1 MTLDHR
7 FLMEITPQDLVIT
20 ANRRLA
26 THLLHQFEQAHCGQ
40 NKAWLTPAILPLS
53 NWLSNLWAHLRRPQL
68 LLDSVTRLWIWQG
81 ILKEFTNDAP
91 LLDYQRAA
99 ELAQEA
105 WQYTH
110 QWRIPYAI
118 LESSEYEEVKV
129 FLQWAREFQK
139 RCEENNWCD
148 ETLLPE
154 LLLNALPSLRDQ
166 CPQRLYLVGFD
177 TVPPSVQILLD
188 ALSSTTKII
197 IPQQPISQATTKK
210 IVLNDRKTE
219 FHLLAQWAKKNWLE
233 NPQLQ
238 CGCIVPELLS
248 DRINVERA
256 FFEEFKHDFNKAVNI
271 SGGDSLLSFSMVQ
284 TLITLLE
291 LVSGQSLQLSKLTP
305 LLLSPYLHGA
315 IEERDQRAILDRE
328 LRSFHHEGF
337 KLTELVG
344 LLQKTTSCP
353 KLFSLFNVEYL
364 RDNSRHRFPS
374 EWAKVIKNTLTHF
387 GWPGERNLSSIEYQC
402 VNSFQQKLQYYAG
415 LDGILNTHSFQ
426 QAIDVLR
433 DLLSKTLFQGQSD
446 HHAPIQVLGLLE
458 ASGLFFDKVWIT
470 SMNDDTWPR
479 PSSPNPFLPVQLQRK
494 VGVPR
499 SSSTHELEYAQ
510 RIMQRLSH
518 STSHLIASYSLQ
530 KTEEQR
536 ELSPSPL
543 ILNFTET
550 SLTQLQLE
558 LPTLPT
564 VKALLENWVDD
575 IAPPL
580 QDSEK
585 IRGGAT
591 ILQRQAECPFRA
603 FAEIRLKAQP
613 FEEVELGLSP
623 AERGSLVHEVMAEI
637 WRELG
642 NSTELQHI
650 SQENLN
656 GLIQKIVS
664 NIVNELSTPLRD
676 LEMTR
681 LTKLVQQWLTLEKS
695 RSDFIVT
702 AIEEPFSF
710 SIGKLN
716 LRLQVDRIDTLK
728 DGSHIIIDYKT
739 GSPSPQSWF
748 GERPDEPQL
757 PLYALHDSERIRGLA
772 FAQIRVQSVKF
783 NGITA
788 EAGQLPNIKA
798 SPIPWEKLLNE
809 WEINLTALANDFAMG
824 KAVVDP
830 KKYPTTCL
838 YCHLASVCRINE
850 KVSE

>member
-1 MTLDHR
+1 MTLDHH
-7 FLMEITPQDLVIT
+7 FLTEITPEDLVIT

-26 THLLHQFEQAHCGQ
+26 SHLQHQFEQAQ
-40 NKAWLTPAILPLS
+40 REQDKAWLTPAILPLS
-53 NWLSNLWAHLRRPQL
+53 NWLTNLWAHLGRPQL
-68 LLDSVTRLWIWQG
+68 LLDSVTRLWVWQG
-81 ILKEFTNDAP
+81 ILKEFTNEAP

-110 QWRIPYAI
+110 QWKIPYAS
-118 LESSEYEEVKV
+118 LEECEYEEVKV

-139 RCEENNWCD
+139 RCDENAWCD

-154 LLLNALPSLRDQ
+154 LLLTALPSLRDH

-177 TVPPSVQILLD
+177 TVPPAIQIFLD
-188 ALSSTTKII
+188 AVSSTTKII
-197 IPQQPISQATTKK
+197 IPQQPISQASTKR
-210 IVLNDRKTE
+210 IVLNDRDTE
-219 FHLLAQWAKKNWLE
+219 FRLLAQWAKKAWLE
-233 NPQLQ
+233 NPQQRL
-238 CGCIVPELLS
+238 GCIVPELLS

-256 FFEEFKHDFNKAVNI
+256 FFEEFKDDVNEAVNI
-271 SGGDSLLSFSMVQ
+271 SGGDSLLSFSLIQ

-291 LVSGQSLQLSKLTP
+291 LMSGHSIQRSKLTP
-305 LLLSPYLHGA
+305 LLLSPYLKGG
-315 IEERDQRAILDRE
+315 IDERDKRSILDRE
-328 LRSFHHEGF
+328 LRRFHHEGF
-337 KLTELVG
+337 KLTELIG
-344 LLQKTTSCP
+344 LLNKTNLCP
-353 KLFSLFNVEYL
+353 ILYSLFNFENL
-364 RDNSRHRFPS
+364 SDISRHRFPS
-374 EWAKVIKNTLTHF
+374 EWAKVIKNWLIHF
-387 GWPGERNLSSIEYQC
+387 GWPGERNLTSIEYQC

-415 LDGILNTHSFQ
+415 LDGILNSHSFQ

-433 DLLSKTLFQGQSD
+433 DLLSKTLFQAQSD

-458 ASGLFFDKVWIT
+458 ASGLFFDQVWIT

-494 VGVPR
+494 LGVPR
-499 SSSTHELEYAQ
+499 SSSTHELEYAR

-550 SLTQLQLE
+550 SLNQLQLE
-558 LPTLPT
+558 LPTVPI
-564 VKALLENWVDD
+564 VNALVENWEDD

-580 QDSEK
+580 QSSEK

-603 FAEIRLKAQP
+603 FAEIRLNAQP
-613 FEEVELGLSP
+613 FDEVELGLSP
-623 AERGSLVHEVMAEI
+623 AERGSLVHAVMAEI

-656 GLIQKIVS
+656 SLIQKIVS
-664 NIVNELSTPLRD
+664 NIVNELNTPLRD

-681 LTKLVQQWLTLEKS
+681 LIKLVQQWLALEKT
-695 RSDFIVT
+695 RSDFSVT

-788 EAGQLPNIKA
+788 EAGQLPNVKA
-798 SPIPWEKLLNE
+798 SPAPWENLLE
-809 WEINLTALANDFAMG
+809 QWEINLTALANDFCNG
-824 KAVVDP
+824 KSVVDP
-830 KKYPTTCL
+830 KKYPTTCQ
-838 YCHLASVCRINE
+838 YCHLAAVCRINE